1 MNIMEKMEVIFEDIT
16 AGSKLARRLVIV
28 VVGIPLFVVAGISVG
43 IVGGIVNA
51 IAQPYVDDTT
61 LVFIMLGVFF
71 APLIAY
77 LWIPYL
83 REPPSDAAEFRPRG
97 EPPPRKRRNRNS
109 RRRNRNSRR
118 RNRSRRRNSST
129 ATTSTACRSRPRYQQ
144 SSIRPCCRRPTAS
157 NPSRRR

>member
-1 MNIMEKMEVIFEDIT
+1 MEKIFSRLEDIFSRVEDLVE
-16 AGSKLARRLVIV
+16 GIPFARRLVII

-77 LWIPYL
+77 LWIPYF
-83 REPPSDAAEFRPRG
+83 REPPSDAAEFRA
-97 EPPPRKRRNRNS
+97 RR
-109 RRRNRNSRR
+109 
-118 RNRSRRRNSST
+118 T
-129 ATTSTACRSRPRYQQ
+129 AAAQKAKQEEQKAKPEEQKAKQ
-144 SSIRPCCRRPTAS
+144 EEQKAKQEQ
-157 NPSRRR
+157 